1 MKRPWLQ
8 AAGTPQKFF
17 HQYSHLVELNMLKS
31 EVGYNGVH
39 RIFDSTGHWQV
50 WQGMMITMVLASLS
64 TCRTLHSCPWP
75 PARWRRHRQIAPQNL
90 GNSHS
95 FCQTKKSWQHSA
107 KTDSG
112 RKPLRSLSWPL
123 QNHLQILPSLFLPSK
138 RRRGGSFWH
147 SFYPCHRSDIPQSI
161 EPSQTFLL
169 QIWLWIWKSE

>member
-1 MKRPWLQ
+1 MTRPWLQ

-50 WQGMMITMVLASLS
+50 WQGMMITMVLASLMPVAPS
-64 TCRTLHSCPWP
+64 TLEEAQTNCSTESGEFTQFLSYQEKLATLSEDWFGEE
-75 PARWRRHRQIAPQNL
+75 A
-90 GNSHS
+90 
-95 FCQTKKSWQHSA
+95 FV
-107 KTDSG
+107 
-112 RKPLRSLSWPL
+112 RSLSWPL

-147 SFYPCHRSDIPQSI
+147 SFYPCHCSDIPQSI